1 MAQPWRTISAPRSLT
16 VDIEAGYD
24 AVVAVDVERYAVDDG
39 TVRDT
44 FEHFGRAFTT
54 WPRLASDRARRIGFW
69 GIDAPDADTLAVQ
82 LEGVAVDHQGR
93 TMSAGRGGDVV
104 C

>member
-1 MAQPWRTISAPRSLT
+1 MAKAGQRSCT
-16 VDIEAGYD
+16 
-24 AVVAVDVERYAVDDG
+24 
-39 TVRDT
+39 
-44 FEHFGRAFTT
+44 
-54 WPRLASDRARRIGFW
+54 SDRFL